1 MPNNL
6 HESYFAHL
14 NQISLLG
21 KVPKRCFSSR
31 VIYYLAKSFGNK
43 IAEIGPGTGNG
54 ILGAYPETVTGFEI
68 NSLAVDYCK
77 NNNLNVHLIYEDK
90 SYPVQDR
97 EFDVCVLDNVL
108 EHLTNP
114 ALILSECA
122 RIGSEK
128 SGLVIVV
135 PRDKGFLRDSDHK
148 IHYKERDLENLSESW
163 QHLKTISMS
172 FFIKSNFFV
181 KTCVAILFG
190 GCLQKTIANGCF

>member
-21 KVPKRCFSSR
+21 KVYKRYFSSR

-43 IAEIGPGTGNG
+43 IAEIGSGTGNG

-90 SYPVQDR
+90 PYPVQDR

-108 EHLTNP
+108 EHLSEPMSLLN
-114 ALILSECA
+114 ECA
-122 RIGSEK
+122 RITHQNA
-128 SGLVIVV
+128 GLVIVV
-135 PRDKGFLRDSDHK
+135 PGHKGFLRDSDHK
-148 IHYKERDLENLSESW
+148 IHYTEQDLENLSKNW
-163 QHLKTISMS
+163 RHLKTISIP
-172 FFIKSNFFV
+172 FFIKSDFLS
-181 KTCVAILFG
+181 KRISQYCLVAVYE
-190 GCLQKTIANGCF
+190 KR